1 MAGVAACRP
10 AVKGSAPMW
19 RRSRPVARWIVILM
33 AGLVG
38 AGSAL
43 AQFRA
48 VPGQEY
54 QEVVN
59 PKHAVSGH
67 AVVGVSFVGGSPGRR
82 LHVLLPAG
90 AAGSAATLRV
100 ELDSPD
106 GRFHGSGLF
115 DGAGPPGTWVAIDL
129 LPEGKESRRPADLAE
144 SDLAVLVRS
153 MAGGAPRPLLASW
166 GMPDPR
172 DATVRLHV
180 NSRRAKISVQRAGG
194 GGSLP
199 CRRVQSA
206 STVRFD
212 TVCDIPVAALGPAVQ
227 GRYRVNL
234 IRSDGFDNEPIVYDL
249 WW

>member
-1 MAGVAACRP
+1 MAATRIVVLVACIA
-10 AVKGSAPMW
+10 
-19 RRSRPVARWIVILM
+19 
-33 AGLVG
+33 G
-38 AGSAL
+38 AGPVT

-54 QEVVN
+54 QEAIN
-59 PKHAVSGH
+59 PKHAVTGQT
-67 AVVGVSFVGGSPGRR
+67 VVGVSFVGGTPGRR

-90 AAGSAATLRV
+90 GAGGAATLRV

-106 GRFHGSGLF
+106 GRFHGSGAF
-115 DGAGPPGTWVAIDL
+115 DGGGAPGSWVPIDL
-129 LPEGKESRRPADLAE
+129 LPEGQPSRRPADLVE

-153 MAGGAPRPLLASW
+153 MSGGAPRPLLASW
-166 GMPDPR
+166 GTPDPR

-180 NSRRAKISVQRAGG
+180 NSRRARMAVQRTIGG
-194 GGSLP
+194 GTLP

-212 TVCDIPVAALGPAVQ
+212 TVCEIPVAALGPAVQ

-234 IRSDGFDNEPIVYDL
+234 IRSDGFDNEKITYDL

>member
-1 MAGVAACRP
+1 MAGIA
-10 AVKGSAPMW
+10 GSW
-19 RRSRPVARWIVILM
+19 RIVVLM
-33 AGLVG
+33 ACLVG
-38 AGSAL
+38 AGPAM

-54 QEVVN
+54 QEVIN
-59 PKHAVSGH
+59 PKHAVAGH
-67 AVVGVSFVGGSPGRR
+67 SVVGVSFVGGSPGRR
-82 LHVLLPAG
+82 LHVLLPA
-90 AAGSAATLRV
+90 ATSGSAATLRV

-115 DGAGPPGTWVAIDL
+115 NGGGAPGSWVAIDL
-129 LPEGKESRRPADLAE
+129 LPEGQPSRRPADLAE
-144 SDLAVLVRS
+144 SDLAVLVRN

-166 GMPDPR
+166 GTPDPR

-194 GGSLP
+194 GTQP